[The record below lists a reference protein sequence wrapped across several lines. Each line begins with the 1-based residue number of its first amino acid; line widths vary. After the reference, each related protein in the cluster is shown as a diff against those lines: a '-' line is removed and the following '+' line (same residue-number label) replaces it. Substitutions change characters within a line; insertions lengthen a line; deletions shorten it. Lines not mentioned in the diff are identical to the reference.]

1 MTSYVNKRGNGQ
13 GGGNKGATRAM
24 ANGVP
29 WGQLFI
35 FLISRYSLIR
45 EACENDL
52 TRSYSKYNGH
62 IVNTSFE
69 NIISN
74 RQAVTPI
81 EMGSY
86 LGSLVHLEL
95 AYKSNRAYFSIFAM

>member
-1 MTSYVNKRGNGQ
+1 MTSYVNKQANGQ
-13 GGGNKGATRAM
+13 GGGNRGAIRAM

-29 WGQLFI
+29 YGATFY

-52 TRSYSKYNGH
+52 TRSYIKYNGH

-74 RQAVTPI
+74 RQAVTPKLCLD
-81 EMGSY
+81 Y
-86 LGSLVHLEL
+86 LPENLGERLLDKCFIIH
-95 AYKSNRAYFSIFAM
+95 